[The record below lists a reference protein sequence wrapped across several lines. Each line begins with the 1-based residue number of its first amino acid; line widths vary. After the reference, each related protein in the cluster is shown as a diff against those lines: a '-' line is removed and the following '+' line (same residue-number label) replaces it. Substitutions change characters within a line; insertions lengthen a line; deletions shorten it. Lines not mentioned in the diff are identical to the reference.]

1 MADQISQ
8 IAIPITPDI
17 IIEQLKSSE
26 LFEGQ
31 YQFYGRS
38 DTVLVPAGGVV
49 TLDVYPNLNYINV
62 NYKHHTISSDYYDP
76 DLYFELRIDVS
87 RFILTPSPVSLNSEK
102 ELSLAYYLPIKI
114 KKSYTFTN
122 NTLTDANITMY
133 VEDVQMSRSFFEK
146 WYKVILKY
154 SEDQL
159 NNLVDQVGI

>member
-17 IIEQLKSSE
+17 LIEQLKSSE

-38 DTVLVPAGGVV
+38 DTVLVPFGTTVIY
-49 TLDVYPNLNYINV
+49 DVYPNANYINV
-62 NYKHHTISSDYYDP
+62 NYKHHTISSDFYDTN
-76 DLYFELRIDVS
+76 LFFQLAIDVT
-87 RFILTPSPVSLNSEK
+87 RFILTPNPISLNSEK
-102 ELSLAYYLPIKI
+102 EITLAYYLPIKL
-114 KKSYTFTN
+114 KKTYIFTN

-133 VEDVQMSRSFFEK
+133 IEDVQMSRSFFEN
-146 WYKVILKY
+146 WYKVILSY

-159 NNLVDQVGI
+159 NNLVNQVGT